1 MNWAT
6 GVRLTPH
13 DNVRGCCDDI
23 QCDARVR
30 AMVNTAFRSSSD
42 EVQFPLKCFTLEKAQ
57 CAKQDECKKGDD
69 NSCRPA
75 NMNRGLWRGGDWL
88 WGKDL
93 VKDRGRDWVNIMSK
107 IIEQAR
113 NLRQRIDGGGD
124 DGGDGEGGG
133 DRVHRTLR
141 YIDRIDDV
149 SELEDFDQAR
159 RRVLPLVRRILE
171 TSGKGWN
178 YKGERYHIYGHIGLT
193 FKHVKHRGNWL
204 LLNSSIEVAQAMQHL
219 GEIYQKLERE
229 KGDYGQL
236 REVQLAASDEL
247 VIFGDLHGMHS
258 DLHRWWDEVGHP
270 ADTPPTK
277 KYLFLGDYVDRGKK
291 DVELAFE
298 LLALQ
303 HKYPTRVFLLRGNH
317 EDRNTSN
324 MYGFKEH
331 CLQYDGSWRE
341 KHLTVKWD
349 DDGFVDSESLEAV
362 KRARSALHS
371 RFMDIFD
378 LLPVAALVRHGDAK
392 RYFCVHG
399 GLSKRL
405 ENIDTLNKIQR
416 PPREHSD
423 LIYELCWSDPSRH
436 PDCKVPSRTPHPLTT
451 CDDAFETRPGR
462 MDWMS
467 GFRDK
472 PNPDRPIFDKNAVEN
487 FTEHNEITHIFRG
500 HQVPDGGYDFPFG
513 SESDPTG
520 GKLTTVFSAPWYSQ
534 RNVGAAVVLRGEF
547 TPDNFVLLHGIR
559 GLSGI

>member
-1 MNWAT
+1 MIWAT

-13 DNVRGCCDDI
+13 DNMRGCCDDI
-23 QCDARVR
+23 QCGARVR
-30 AMVNTAFRSSSD
+30 AMVNTAFRSS
-42 EVQFPLKCFTLEKAQ
+42 EHKVPLPLRCFTLGEAE
-57 CAKQDECKKGDD
+57 CATQEMCKKGRDD
-69 NSCRPA
+69 KSCRPA
-75 NMNRGLWRGGDWL
+75 AMGKISGNWADVMNE
-88 WGKDL
+88 
-93 VKDRGRDWVNIMSK
+93 
-107 IIEQAR
+107 IIGQALTLNRNSDTPIAFLDIAFPEESETFNQAR
-113 NLRQRIDGGGD
+113 
-124 DGGDGEGGG
+124 
-133 DRVHRTLR
+133 
-141 YIDRIDDV
+141 
-149 SELEDFDQAR
+149 S
-159 RRVLPLVRRILE
+159 RVLPLVRRILE
-171 TSGKGWN
+171 THGQQWH
-178 YKGERYHIYGHIGLT
+178 YKGERYEISKRLLFHLSEKIPGSSENIPGSSENIPGLT
-193 FKHVKHRGNWL
+193 LQHARHEGPPYLVD
-204 LLNSSIEVAQAMQHL
+204 SSIEVAQAMQHL
-219 GEIYQKLERE
+219 NEIYEKLERE
-229 KGDYGQL
+229 KNDYGQL
-236 REVQLAASDEL
+236 REVRLDESDEL
-247 VIFGDLHGMHS
+247 VIFGDLHGQHS
-258 DLHRWWDEVGHP
+258 DLHRWWDKVGHP
-270 ADTPPTK
+270 ADTPAAK

-416 PPREHSD
+416 PPRGEHSD

-472 PNPDRPIFDKNAVEN
+472 PNPDRPIFDKNAVKH
-487 FTEHNEITHIFRG
+487 FTEHNKITHIFRG
-500 HQVPDGGYDFPFG
+500 HQVPDDGYDFPFG
-513 SESDPTG
+513 SEDGSG
-520 GKLTTVFSAPWYSQ
+520 GNLTTVFSAPWYSQ
-534 RNVGAAVVLRGEF
+534 GNVGAVVVLRGASA
-547 TPDNFVLLHGIR
+547 PADFVQLHGIP